1 MPMLCASMNGL
12 DLAIIA
18 VIAWVTFG
26 QAWTG
31 FSFRLHVNLA
41 IVLGTLAFV
50 PAGRASATWYEMNR
64 ASVTLPLVREGN
76 VVRVTVPSV
85 SAWNAG

>member
-31 FSFRLHVNLA
+31 FPFRLHVNLA
-41 IVLGTLAFV
+41 IVLGTLALV
-50 PAGRASATWYEMNR
+50 TTGAAL
-64 ASVTLPLVREGN
+64 SVFAKGN
-76 VVRVTVPSV
+76 SK
-85 SAWNAG
+85 